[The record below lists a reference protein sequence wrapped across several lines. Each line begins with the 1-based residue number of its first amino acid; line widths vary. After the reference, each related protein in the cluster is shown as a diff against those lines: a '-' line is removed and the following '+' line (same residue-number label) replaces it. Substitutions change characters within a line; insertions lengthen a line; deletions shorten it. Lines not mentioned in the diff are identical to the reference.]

1 MKSALLDEDV
11 QAFMAEQSRR
21 TAEEFGQEL
30 GPSSPPLLEWG
41 NRAEFRPVTAD
52 GVPRIFVKRRYADW
66 WRIRYQIAHELFHW
80 LCTPPGTFHW
90 THELFAVETAVRAM
104 QELGEHDYVRKE
116 TDRLAAEAELLSLG
130 AMLVT
135 PFGDLPPAGLYGRA
149 WVTGRALVDAI
160 GWERLKPL
168 ARSFD
173 EQGKPDVVAWIRAL
187 ERPKRTAVEG
197 VLGRPSSNWV

>member
-1 MKSALLDEDV
+1 MKSGLLDEDV
-11 QAFMAEQSRR
+11 KMFMAEQSRR

-52 GVPRIFVKRRYADW
+52 GIPRIFVKRRYADW

-90 THELFAVETAVRAM
+90 THELFAVEMAVRAM
-104 QELGEHDYVRKE
+104 QELGEHDYVRRE
-116 TDRLAAEAELLSLG
+116 TERLAAEAELLSVST
-130 AMLVT
+130 MLVT
-135 PFGDLPPAGLYGRA
+135 PFGDVSPAGLYGRA
-149 WVTGRALVDAI
+149 WVTGRALIDVI
-160 GWERLKPL
+160 GWERLKSL

-173 EQGKPDVVAWIRAL
+173 EDGRPDVANWVRAL
-187 ERPKRTAVEG
+187 PQRGRAGVEG
-197 VLGRPSSNWV
+197 VLGRPSKAWV